1 MNKLI
6 VALFVFVSAF
16 SCSLKAEEIDVKAS
30 ADVERKFNV
39 KSSYN
44 ETISWAE
51 QNKSLIR
58 DTMEVKVLKDFG
70 NGKLKVAK
78 QTPKGTFVWVMQEEI
93 VQNKGQ
99 SIYKSKLVESVSGGL
114 VYSDTWI
121 TLKPIEK
128 GCSVHIRMA
137 AGVST
142 GNITNKNMN
151 FDLATLTG
159 KCRKL
164 IESELN

>member
-6 VALFVFVSAF
+6 VALFIFASAF
-16 SCSLKAEEIDVKAS
+16 SSSLKAEDVRAS
-30 ADVERKFNV
+30 ADVQRKFDV

-44 ETISWAE
+44 ETITWAE

-78 QTPKGTFVWVMQEEI
+78 QTPKGNFVWIMQEEI
-93 VQNKGQ
+93 TQKNGQ
-99 SIYKSKLVESVSGGL
+99 CIYKSQLVESVSGGL

-121 TLKPIEK
+121 TIKPIDK
-128 GCSVHIRMA
+128 GSSVHIRMA
-137 AGVST
+137 AGVSL

-151 FDLATLTG
+151 FDMATLTG

-164 IESELN
+164 MESELN

>member
-16 SCSLKAEEIDVKAS
+16 SSNLNAEDVKAS

-78 QTPKGTFVWVMQEEI
+78 QTPKGTFVWIMQEEI

-99 SIYKSKLVESVSGGL
+99 SIYKSTLVESVSGGL

-128 GCSVHIRMA
+128 GCSVHIRMS
-137 AGVST
+137 AGIST
-142 GNITNKNMN
+142 GIITNKNMN
-151 FDLATLTG
+151 FDLAILTG